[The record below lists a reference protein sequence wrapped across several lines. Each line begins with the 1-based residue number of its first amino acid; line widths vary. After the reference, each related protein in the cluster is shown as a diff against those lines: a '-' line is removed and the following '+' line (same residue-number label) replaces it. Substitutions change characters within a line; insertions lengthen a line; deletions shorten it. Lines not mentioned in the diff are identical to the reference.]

1 MEIETL
7 VEVVK
12 VPRKCKKYS
21 DLQRHTFLKIDR
33 SGYSWGFVNKTEET
47 GRKGESADKDL
58 KELDTLCVQGKQ
70 GGVGTVLTEL
80 WNNFLLEAGF

>member
-1 MEIETL
+1 MRRVAYIQYLPPPPPPPREIAQ
-7 VEVVK
+7 VELLSRAEIYTK
-12 VPRKCKKYS
+12 EAS
-21 DLQRHTFLKIDR
+21 
-33 SGYSWGFVNKTEET
+33 ET
-47 GRKGESADKDL
+47 GRKGESAGNDL